1 MKASS
6 RPTTSAAAAVLG
18 LLCLVNPGEALA
30 QDLVV
35 VLSSDQ
41 DSASADKLAELIREP
56 FERVAAASLA
66 ALPPTAAGGC
76 RSGARI
82 ELHLDSAARRVQLI
96 RCRDATVLA
105 RELDPE
111 AASQTPYLGAFVAA
125 ELLAIDRELDAAETR
140 AVQSEQPTASLP
152 SPAPAA
158 VSGSDATPVAAPPAI
173 PPLTE
178 ETAPVELN
186 LRAGAEL
193 TLWGAPF
200 DSAVR
205 PNLGLGVVL
214 TPDDAVLAW
223 FAEVSFGLFALAE
236 QARGLE
242 SLTLQRH
249 DGGLHA
255 GLRAGL
261 GPVQLAGFALLR
273 ASLTFSE
280 YTTADVSVTDTFVR
294 FGVGLGAQADVPLT
308 RAFSVYLQ
316 AKFDV
321 ATSRSEY
328 RVANQSR
335 LTDPA
340 SLLWVGLGLLLRVR
354 P

>member
-1 MKASS
+1 
-6 RPTTSAAAAVLG
+6 
-18 LLCLVNPGEALA
+18 
-30 QDLVV
+30 
-35 VLSSDQ
+35 
-41 DSASADKLAELIREP
+41 
-56 FERVAAASLA
+56 
-66 ALPPTAAGGC
+66 LPPTAAGGC
-76 RSGARI
+76 RTRARI
-82 ELHLDSAARRVQLI
+82 ELHLDSAARQVQLI

-105 RELDPE
+105 RGLDPD

-125 ELLAIDRELDAAETR
+125 ELLAIDRELAAAETR
-140 AVQSEQPTASLP
+140 APTASLP
-152 SPAPAA
+152 SPASAA
-158 VSGSDATPVAAPPAI
+158 VSGSASTPVAPPEPIAE
-173 PPLTE
+173 P
-178 ETAPVELN
+178 AAFELQ

-200 DSAVR
+200 DHTVR
-205 PNLGLGVVL
+205 PSLGLGVVL

-223 FAEVSFGLFALAE
+223 FAELSFGLFALAE
-236 QARGLE
+236 LQRGGE
-242 SLTLQRH
+242 SLALQRH
-249 DGGLHA
+249 DGALHS
-255 GLRAGL
+255 GLRVAL

-273 ASLTFSE
+273 ASLTSSE
-280 YTTADVSVTDTFVR
+280 YKTADVTVSDTFVR

-308 RAFSVYLQ
+308 RVFSVYLQ
-316 AKFDV
+316 AKIDV

>member
-1 MKASS
+1 MKASY
-6 RPTTSAAAAVLG
+6 RPTRRSAAAGIG
-18 LLCLVNPGEALA
+18 LLCLVNSGEAFA

-41 DSASADKLAELIREP
+41 DAASADKLAELIREP
-56 FERVAAASLA
+56 FERVGAASLA

-76 RSGARI
+76 RTGARI

-105 RELDPE
+105 RGLDPE

-158 VSGSDATPVAAPPAI
+158 VSGSEPTPAPPEPI
-173 PPLTE
+173 PEQTSLI
-178 ETAPVELN
+178 ELQ

-200 DSAVR
+200 DHTVR
-205 PNLGLGVVL
+205 PNLGLRAVL

-223 FAEVSFGLFALAE
+223 FAELSFGLFALAE
-236 QARGLE
+236 QQRGGE
-242 SLTLQRH
+242 SLELQRH
-249 DGGLHA
+249 DGGLHS
-255 GLRAGL
+255 GLRVEL

-273 ASLTFSE
+273 ASLTSSE
-280 YTTADVSVTDTFVR
+280 YTTADVTVTDTFVR

-308 RAFSVYLQ
+308 RTFSVYLQ

-340 SLLWVGLGLLLRVR
+340 SLLWVGLGLLLRLR

>member
-1 MKASS
+1 MKATYKPA
-6 RPTTSAAAAVLG
+6 RRSAAAGIG
-18 LLCLVNPGEALA
+18 LLCLVNSGEASA

-35 VLSSDQ
+35 VLSSEQ
-41 DSASADKLAELIREP
+41 DAASADKLAELIREP
-56 FERVAAASLA
+56 FERVGAASLA

-76 RSGARI
+76 RTGARI

-105 RELDPE
+105 RGLDPE

-140 AVQSEQPTASLP
+140 ALQSEQPTASLP

-158 VSGSDATPVAAPPAI
+158 VSGSVPTPVAPPAPFAEVASPI
-173 PPLTE
+173 
-178 ETAPVELN
+178 ELQ

-200 DSAVR
+200 DHTVR

-223 FAEVSFGLFALAE
+223 FAELSFGLFALAE
-236 QARGLE
+236 QQRGRE
-242 SLTLQRH
+242 SLELQRH
-249 DGGLHA
+249 DGGLHS
-255 GLRAGL
+255 GVRVEL

-273 ASLTFSE
+273 ASLTSSE
-280 YTTADVSVTDTFVR
+280 YTTADVAVTDTFVR

-308 RAFSVYLQ
+308 RTFSVYLQ